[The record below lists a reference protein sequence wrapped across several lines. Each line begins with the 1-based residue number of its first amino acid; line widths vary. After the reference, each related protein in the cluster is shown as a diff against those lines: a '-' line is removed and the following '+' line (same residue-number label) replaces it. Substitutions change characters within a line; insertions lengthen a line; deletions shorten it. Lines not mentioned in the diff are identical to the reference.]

1 MNGILVGGNPQTPKN
16 QKTKRLKAMTD
27 DKKSIRNLKDK
38 KVQIRMSA
46 DEKSLILERAQGA
59 DISTFLRELG
69 LGHDPKVPKQKP
81 RIIVHSADP
90 ELIRYVAK
98 IGNNINQIAKNLNL
112 TKSLDQQ
119 AFNEIQTIR
128 INLESELERLRHVK

>member
-1 MNGILVGGNPQTPKN
+1 MNGILVGETPNPKSQN
-16 QKTKRLKAMTD
+16 RANAMTEPT
-27 DKKSIRNLKDK
+27 KSIRNLKDK
-38 KVQIRMSA
+38 KVQIRMTA

-81 RIIVHSADP
+81 RVIVHSADP
-90 ELIRYVAK
+90 ELIRYIAK

-112 TKSLDQQ
+112 TKELDQQ
-119 AFNEIQTIR
+119 AFSQIQMIR
-128 INLESELERLRHVK
+128 LDLNNELERLRNVK